1 MQITL
6 TVPDEI
12 LESAV
17 ESCVT
22 DMLYD
27 NNHLKHSIQRMV
39 VQQLEGKYRKK
50 WDEVVEILVEKL
62 KEEAR
67 A

>member
-1 MQITL
+1 MI
-6 TVPDEI
+6 
-12 LESAV
+12 
-17 ESCVT
+17 
-22 DMLYD
+22 
-27 NNHLKHSIQRMV
+27 